1 MILKS
6 KDHSSP
12 IRIRKTKEQWERRK
26 KNKLKKEYSMKEI
39 IYARN
44 DK

>member
-6 KDHSSP
+6 KDRSSP
-12 IRIRKTKEQWERRK
+12 MRIRKMKEQWERK
-26 KNKLKKEYSMKEI
+26 NNKLKKEYSMKEI

>member
-6 KDHSSP
+6 KDRSSP
-12 IRIRKTKEQWERRK
+12 MRIRKTKEQWERK
-26 KNKLKKEYSMKEI
+26 NNKLKKEYSMKEI
-39 IYARN
+39 IYTRN